1 MTEEL
6 IKKLAIEYAVSCLKA
21 ECRVFNYGYDID
33 TFFLK
38 TEWNGDHALVYLC
51 DGEEEIELAEIGF
64 DDVATVIK
72 YPRVY
77 TQEAFYGMADKHNLI
92 KSAPIETQ
100 VQEGENNECQE
111 TN

>member
-1 MTEEL
+1 MTEAT
-6 IKKLAIEYAVSCLKA
+6 IKKLAIEYAISCLKA

-38 TEWNGDHALVYLC
+38 TEWKDDSVLVYLC
-51 DGEEEIELAEIGF
+51 DGEEEVELAEIGF
-64 DDVATVIK
+64 DDIATVIK

-77 TQEAFYGMADKHNLI
+77 TQEAFYSMAEKHNLI
-92 KSAPIETQ
+92 KSAPIQTQ
-100 VQEGENNECQE
+100 TEEGEDSECQE

>member
-1 MTEEL
+1 MTEAT

-21 ECRVFNYGYDID
+21 ECRVFNYGYDIN

-38 TEWNGDHALVYLC
+38 TEWKDDSAVVYLC
-51 DGEEEIELAEIGF
+51 DGEEEVELAEIGF

-77 TQEAFYGMADKHNLI
+77 TMADKHNLI
-92 KSAPIETQ
+92 KSAPIQTQ
-100 VQEGENNECQE
+100 VEEGEDSECQE